1 MTAIGKISTVVL
13 AVAAVLFM
21 VASLAVYFTGPNWL
35 AKAGKVDGYAF
46 SRSAG
51 ENPQWTA
58 TDVATGEDVKTAPYL
73 ADVIPAAVDA
83 KVRKVEADIAAL
95 DERKAQLQNA
105 VQVYE
110 ATSAAD
116 AAALQARIDRLRTRI
131 AGLRDQTVQVA
142 GQLSTVNDQIGQVE
156 TQIAARRGDVFRLRT
171 VLDQAELDA
180 VRAERL
186 RGQLADLLVQLD
198 AELEAANQRRDQLRE
213 ALGQSAPNT
222 QPVAAGGR
230 QGDAL

>member
-35 AKAGKVDGYAF
+35 AKAGQVDGYAF

-83 KVRKVEADIAAL
+83 KVRKIEAEIAAL
-95 DERKAQLQNA
+95 DEKKANLENA
-105 VQVYE
+105 VQVY
-110 ATSAAD
+110 TTTAAQD
-116 AAALQARIDRLRTRI
+116 ERALEARIARLRERI
-131 AGLRDQTVQVA
+131 DGVRQQTVQTA
-142 GQLSTVNDQIGQVE
+142 GQLATVNERIGQVE
-156 TQIAARRGDVFRLRT
+156 AVIAARRGDVFRLRT

-198 AELEAANQRRDQLRE
+198 AELEAARQRRDQLRE
-213 ALGQSAPNT
+213 SLGETDPNT